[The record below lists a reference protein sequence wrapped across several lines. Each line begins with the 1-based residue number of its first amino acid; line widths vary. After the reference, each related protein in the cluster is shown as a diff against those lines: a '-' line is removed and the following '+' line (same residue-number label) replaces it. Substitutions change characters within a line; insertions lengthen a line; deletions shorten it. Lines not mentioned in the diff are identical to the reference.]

1 MNKTAGV
8 LTHLEDKACDVC
20 LVQETYLKLTDTA
33 KLQEIK
39 ENGWN
44 IYSSPR
50 NERSG
55 GGIGVL
61 YRDGVVVKLAP
72 VKYKFKTFQVQEV
85 LVGGEDDLVRL
96 CKIGRAS

>member
-8 LTHLEDKACDVC
+8 LTHLEEKGCDVC
-20 LVQETYLKLTDTA
+20 LVQETFLKITDTA

-50 NERSG
+50 NERAG

-61 YRDGVVVKLAP
+61 YRDGVMVKLAP
-72 VKYKFKTFQVQEV
+72 VKDKFKTFQVQEV
-85 LVGGEDDLVRL
+85 LVGGDDDLVRL
-96 CKIGRAS
+96 CNVQ